1 MRGDAPAPCS
11 LVWPA
16 MRHAAGRARRC
27 AATGTGTGA
36 IYVSRGWC
44 EKRPSSAVRGA
55 VVYSYTYSFVCVSA
69 CSIQCYWFGP
79 HRCKRIFAHVR
90 MTSYWGALGS
100 HFSVLGGPGEPLG
113 GAREE
118 QRDSWEP
125 RGVPGGSRRVLG
137 RPWGALGRSLEGL
150 GRNLGDP
157 WGPQRVPLAA
167 QGGSRGSQGVPW
179 GSQGISRGY
188 LREPRG
194 ALLEL
199 RAYIYHGLL

>member
-55 VVYSYTYSFVCVSA
+55 VVYSYTYSFVCD
-69 CSIQCYWFGP
+69 WFGP

-100 HFSVLGGPGEPLG
+100 HFSVLGGPGEALGSPGEVLG
-113 GAREE
+113 GSGEE
-118 QRDSWEP
+118 FGGSLRAPEGPFGRP
-125 RGVPGGSRRVLG
+125 RGLSGVPGSPLG
-137 RPWGALGRSLEGL
+137 VP
-150 GRNLGDP
+150 GD
-157 WGPQRVPLAA
+157 L
-167 QGGSRGSQGVPW
+167 QGVP
-179 GSQGISRGY
+179 QGAQGRPFGVTGLYLSRAS
-188 LREPRG
+188 L
-194 ALLEL
+194 A
-199 RAYIYHGLL
+199 